1 MKNSFIALFAC
12 TTLFFLLN
20 ALGLFEFRSFIDRNH
35 RARFVRERVEGVRAA
50 PDVVRIAF
58 AYDASDIPTREAAEG
73 VMLAAELRNA
83 ERGNGAPRIELIV
96 RDDASTLPKFAS
108 AIQDFCDDASVAAV
122 IGPFVSGQIPA
133 ARALTQFHG
142 MPLASPITVR
152 SEKLPPLDADNFV
165 TFFPRLEQWTAAMLD
180 RMEATGHKNVVLVS
194 PEPGTYGDIFS
205 TALEREIRLRGGQ
218 LFRLNYQVPF
228 RRKKIS
234 QTIGNY
240 IGGKFADTVFFGGT
254 YNDFP
259 ELEAL
264 LEERGIDL
272 PIYGSD
278 ALFVPQIFAAK
289 KRNPLF
295 LPEAEITP
303 SREDFRELFEK
314 RYGNA
319 PSYQAVL
326 GAETLFALADAL
338 AVPADYEPDALVET
352 LKTASDELQK
362 RVRIRIV
369 ELHGSSEQRTVNNE

>member
-1 MKNSFIALFAC
+1 
-12 TTLFFLLN
+12 
-20 ALGLFEFRSFIDRNH
+20 
-35 RARFVRERVEGVRAA
+35 
-50 PDVVRIAF
+50 
-58 AYDASDIPTREAAEG
+58 
-73 VMLAAELRNA
+73 
-83 ERGNGAPRIELIV
+83 
-96 RDDASTLPKFAS
+96 
-108 AIQDFCDDASVAAV
+108 
-122 IGPFVSGQIPA
+122 
-133 ARALTQFHG
+133 
-142 MPLASPITVR
+142 
-152 SEKLPPLDADNFV
+152 
-165 TFFPRLEQWTAAMLD
+165 MLD
-180 RMEATGHKNVVLVS
+180 RMEATGHKNVVLIS

-326 GAETLFALADAL
+326 GAETLFAIADAL

-369 ELHGSSEQRTVNNE
+369 ELHGSSEKLVVNNE

>member
-12 TTLFFLLN
+12 TSLFFLLN

-35 RARFVRERVEGVRAA
+35 RARFVRERVESVRAESG
-50 PDVVRIAF
+50 VVRLAF
-58 AYDASDIPTREAAEG
+58 AYDAADIPTREAAEG
-73 VMLAAELRNA
+73 IMLAADLVNAARA
-83 ERGNGAPRIELIV
+83 ERGNALPRIELIV
-96 RDDASTLPKFAS
+96 RDDASTRPALAS

-122 IGPFVSGQIPA
+122 IGPFVSGEIPT

-142 MPLASPITVR
+142 MPLVSPITVR
-152 SEKLPPLDADNFV
+152 SEKLPPLVPDNFV
-165 TFFPRLEQWTAAMLD
+165 TFFPRLEQWSAAILD
-180 RMEATGHKNVVLVS
+180 RMEASGHKSVLIIS

-240 IGGKFADTVFFGGT
+240 IGGKFADTIFFGGI

-259 ELEAL
+259 ELETL
-264 LEERGIDL
+264 LAEREIDV
-272 PIYGSD
+272 PVYGSD

-295 LPEAEITP
+295 LPEANIEATLPDFAEI
-303 SREDFRELFEK
+303 FRE

-338 AVPADYEPDALVET
+338 AAPADYDPDALVET
-352 LKTASDELQK
+352 LRAASDELQK
-362 RVRIRIV
+362 RVSIRIL
-369 ELHGSSEQRTVNNE
+369 ELPQEN